1 MADSTIITGQYV
13 QIDQTP
19 ANIGERILGRIID
32 FLLIVVYIYAIYYIF
47 YIVADTFFSFEG
59 DTGLVFLIIFFS
71 PVVFFSLLCELF
83 NRGQSPGKML
93 FGIRVVMK
101 DGSMPTISAYLLRWM
116 MLFVDIW
123 IFQWVGVL
131 SILITKDNQRLG
143 DLAAGTLV
151 IKEKKYHK
159 INVSLDEFQHL
170 SVTYRPIFS
179 QAENLSLEQINLIN
193 EIFFRYDKDRPM
205 RIHELGAKVRGF
217 LHINPP
223 IGDEEL
229 LHTLMRDYQYYALEE
244 I

>member
-1 MADSTIITGQYV
+1 MADSTIITGQYI

-19 ANIGERILGRIID
+19 ADIGERILGRIID
-32 FLLIVVYIYAIYYIF
+32 LLLIATYTYAIFLFFDSATNNFIIF
-47 YIVADTFFSFEG
+47 RG
-59 DTGLVFLIIFFS
+59 DTTLVSIIILLL
-71 PVVFFSLLCELF
+71 PAVFYSFLCEVF
-83 NRGQSPGKML
+83 NQGQSPGKML
-93 FGIRVVMK
+93 LGIRVVMK
-101 DGSMPTISAYLLRWM
+101 DGSRPTISAFLLRWM
-116 MLFVDIW
+116 MLMVDIW
-123 IFQWVGVL
+123 LFQWVGVL
-131 SILITKDNQRLG
+131 FILITKNHQRLG

-151 IKEKKYHK
+151 IKEKNFRK

-170 SVTYRPIFS
+170 SVNYRPIFT

-205 RIHELGAKVRGF
+205 RVHELGAKVRGF
-217 LHINPP
+217 LHLDPP